1 MPSFPVLCLLHTEPF
16 SNLAYIH
23 SLPKNWEIQTNK
35 EDVSHPL
42 DPHPLEAGTVSTRAF
57 VQRIHRH
64 IDATGFML
72 LATQHFVA
80 GPHTSHYGPLLLN
93 VALAELPSCLVLNI
107 SFQWFHCTERHLLNG
122 TLSPLC

>member
-1 MPSFPVLCLLHTEPF
+1 MSLTQGALLK
-16 SNLAYIH
+16 SNL
-23 SLPKNWEIQTNK
+23 N
-35 EDVSHPL
+35 PL
-42 DPHPLEAGTVSTRAF
+42 IAKKLGNPDKQGGCAPIPCGSPPHPLEAGTVSTRAF

-64 IDATGFML
+64 IDAAGFVL

-80 GPHTSHYGPLLLN
+80 GSHTSHYGPLLLN

-122 TLSPLC
+122 TLSPFC